1 MTQARLDG
9 NRIAVDTTWRQKSLI
24 TQVPGARWKDEQ
36 WTVPATYPALVQ
48 LSAVFGDIEPDQGLR
63 EYGQELYEQRVLA
76 HGIASGATT
85 RPLSSSLADRLSPL
99 QKQGAAWLAASDGA
113 ILADGMG
120 SGKTVQTCVA
130 IDELGLGNA
139 LIVCPSSVKET
150 WRKHIDEWTNLEP
163 VVIDGS
169 AAKRAKLLDEL
180 TEEQVAIVNY
190 EITWRHS
197 RLAGYGNIRLSDKE
211 KELGPLNRPW
221 DLVVVDEAHRL
232 VSPKAKQTRAMW
244 AIGAYADRAWALTGT
259 PIANH
264 PGDFWALLR
273 FILPDEWPAKTAYV
287 DRYCATSFSPFGGME
302 IVGLNQ
308 QTREEFWGLIAPH
321 FLRRKLEEI
330 MGREIKKK
338 RITRYAQL
346 TPKHRKV
353 YKDFKKEML
362 AELEDDGLLMVTDA
376 FAKNGRL
383 VQLASAMLEEDGEGG
398 YRMCMPSPKVDALV
412 DLLTDLGED
421 EPLVVYSASKQLIGL
436 ATDKLDKLD
445 IRWTK
450 ITGDEDSTQ
459 RSRAEDDFQNGRVRV
474 IFLTKAGAEGITLT
488 AARYIAYMM
497 RDWSMIANEQSE
509 DRIRRWTQEHDEV
522 YVIDLAT
529 EDTVDARLV
538 EAYFEKG
545 SMMNEITRDDLEA
558 LL

>member
-1 MTQARLDG
+1 MTSATLDG
-9 NRIAVDTTWRQKSLI
+9 NRIVVDTTWRQKSLI
-24 TQVPGARWKDEQ
+24 TQVPGARWKNDR

-48 LSAVFGDIEPDQGLR
+48 LASVFGSELEPDEGLR
-63 EYGQELYEQRVLA
+63 AFGQRLYEQRVLA
-76 HGIASGATT
+76 HGIAQGAVP

-99 QKQGAAWLAASDGA
+99 QQQGAAWLALSEGA

-130 IDELGLGNA
+130 MTEANVGMA
-139 LIVCPSSVKET
+139 LVVCPASVKET
-150 WRKHIDEWTNLEP
+150 WRRHVEEWTDLEP

-169 AAKRAKLLDEL
+169 SAKRDKLLSEITDG
-180 TEEQVAIVNY
+180 QVAIVNY

-197 RLAGYGNIRLSDKE
+197 RLAGYGNIRLTDKE
-211 KELGPLNRPW
+211 KERGPLNIAW

-244 AIGAYADRAWALTGT
+244 AIGDLAERRWALTGT

-302 IVGLNQ
+302 IVGLNV
-308 QTREEFWGLIAPH
+308 QTREEFWGLISPH
-321 FLRRKLEEI
+321 FLRRGLEEI
-330 MGREIKKK
+330 MGREIKKT
-338 RITRYAQL
+338 RITRYCSL
-346 TPKHRKV
+346 SPKHRKV

-362 AELEDDGLLMVTDA
+362 AELPDDELLMALDP

-412 DLLTDLGED
+412 ELLTDLGD

-436 ATDKLDKLD
+436 AADKLDKLGV
-445 IRWTK
+445 RWTK
-450 ITGDEDSTQ
+450 ITGDEDSTE

-474 IFLTKAGAEGITLT
+474 IFLTRAGAEGITLT
-488 AARYIAYMM
+488 ASRYVAYMM

-522 YVIDLAT
+522 FVVDLAT

-538 EAYFEKG
+538 EAFFEKS

>member
-1 MTQARLDG
+1 MTEARLDG
-9 NRIAVDTTWRQKSLI
+9 NRIVVDTTWRQKSLI
-24 TQVPGARWKDEQ
+24 TQVPGARYRNEQ
-36 WTVPATYPALVQ
+36 WTVPATYPALIQ
-48 LSAVFGDIEPDQGLR
+48 LGSVFGSELEPDDELR
-63 EYGQELYEQRVLA
+63 EYGQALYENRRMLHA
-76 HGIASGATT
+76 IAQGATT

-99 QKQGAAWLAASDGA
+99 QQRGAAWLASSTGA

-130 IDELGLGNA
+130 MHEDDVGMA

-150 WRKHIDEWTNLEP
+150 WRKHIEEWTDLEP
-163 VVIDGS
+163 VVVDGS
-169 AAKRAKLLDEL
+169 AAKRTKLLEAITDG
-180 TEEQVAIVNY
+180 QVAIVNY

-197 RLAGYGNIRLSDKE
+197 RLAGYGNIKLKDNE
-211 KELGPLNRPW
+211 KEPGPLNIAW

-244 AIGAYADRAWALTGT
+244 AIGDKADRRWALTGT

-412 DLLTDLGED
+412 DLLTDLGD

-450 ITGDEDSTQ
+450 ITGDEDSTE

-488 AARYIAYMM
+488 AARYIAYMQ

-529 EDTVDARLV
+529 EDTVDARLI
-538 EAYFEKG
+538 EAYLEKG